1 MNNRGAIVVGYDGS
15 KTATLAVEFAAA
27 QAALQN
33 ARLRIVSVWNSSPPA
48 GVIPAVG
55 LPGLAES
62 RAHLAP
68 ERLEEATAV
77 ARLVAPELEIDTE
90 AVEGNAG
97 PILVEATRNS
107 RLLVVGCRGHSGVHG
122 LLLGSVSHHCTLHA
136 TCPVL
141 VIPAHIDDRP
151 PPSG

>member
-1 MNNRGAIVVGYDGS
+1 MNNRGDIVVGYDGS
-15 KTATLAVEFAAA
+15 KTASLAVEFAAA
-27 QAALQN
+27 QASLQD

-62 RAHLAP
+62 RAHLAA
-68 ERLEEATAV
+68 ERLEQATRI
-77 ARLVAPELEIDTE
+77 ARLVAPQVEIDIQGI
-90 AVEGNAG
+90 EGSAG
-97 PILVEATRNS
+97 PILVEVTRNS
-107 RLLVVGCRGHSGVHG
+107 RLLVVGCRGHSGVQG

-141 VIPAHIDDRP
+141 VIPAHVDDRP

>member
-1 MNNRGAIVVGYDGS
+1 MSWGYDGS
-15 KTATLAVEFAAA
+15 KTAKIAVEFAAA
-27 QAALQN
+27 QASLHD
-33 ARLRIVSVWNSSPPA
+33 ARLRIVTVWNSSPPA

-62 RAHLAP
+62 RAELAAD
-68 ERLEEATAV
+68 RLEQATAIARDV
-77 ARLVAPELEIDTE
+77 AAAIEIDTA

-97 PILVEATRNS
+97 LVLVHATRNS
-107 RLLVVGCRGHSGVHG
+107 RLLVVGCRGHGGVHG

-151 PPSG
+151 R